1 MPSDPPLAVPLA
13 DKGREVL
20 QQAQAP
26 ALALL
31 RVELRGEERA
41 SPHRGGKR
49 HPVGAGRGGQRGLAR
64 GWVVRVHEV
73 EVRSARHAVED
84 REVSRVLHGVPAH
97 VRHLE
102 PSREAA
108 DHARQHVQPLAL
120 PELLALREEELIA
133 EADAEERPALI
144 ESRADRLEEPSR
156 LEVGHGVVKRTVT
169 WQHEGAGV
177 LDHPWILRH
186 HRAHPEAAEG
196 LLHAAQVAA
205 AVVDDSDHSG
215 SPLSCLSRLP
225 RGLFALAGS
234 SGRPLDTRRL
244 TTHGLP
250 QGLFAL
256 PGSSGRP
263 LDTRRLTAHGL
274 PQGLFALP
282 GSSGRPL
289 DTRRLT
295 AHGLPQGL
303 FALPGS
309 SGRRL
314 DASRLTE
321 RWLTTY
327 LWWRGRRRCAD

>member
-169 WQHEGAGV
+169 WQHEGA
-177 LDHPWILRH
+177 
-186 HRAHPEAAEG
+186 
-196 LLHAAQVAA
+196 
-205 AVVDDSDHSG
+205 AVVDDRDHSG

-225 RGLFALAGS
+225 QGLFALPGS
-234 SGRPLDTRRL
+234 SGRRL
-244 TTHGLP
+244 AAEWLIACGAVSLP

-256 PGSSGRP
+256 PGSSGR
-263 LDTRRLTAHGL
+263 RLAAEWLIACGVVSL